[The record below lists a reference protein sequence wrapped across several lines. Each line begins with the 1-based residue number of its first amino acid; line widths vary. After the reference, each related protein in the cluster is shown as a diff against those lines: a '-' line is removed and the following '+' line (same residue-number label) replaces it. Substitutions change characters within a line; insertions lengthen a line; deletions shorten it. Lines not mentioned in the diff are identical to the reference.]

1 MNHYAEIVL
10 SIHRSML
17 LTAAQKSYL
26 VAALGSVTPVQPTPT
41 GWDKTVLSERPGT
54 GEMLE
59 ALALSLSSSLGEKKL
74 HRQYKAEKDGE
85 ISQLQSALDSLQ
97 AELERLQAALS
108 HQQED
113 FLKDQEGHRLELE
126 KLKQQNV
133 NEVEVL
139 IQTHLTEIEKLES
152 NHFQEI
158 EALKQIQLQEIETLT
173 QNYVE
178 ETETIKQNH
187 SLELEAQNQ
196 DHFQKTQALKQ
207 AHMSTV
213 EELKQDQA
221 NKQLELTEKDQ
232 TIRTLSSQLKEIYSS
247 TAWKMVQQLWRIQVR
262 MRSYRAFARLE
273 GWIRTR
279 ITQGQQNK
287 QQSIQQAPSLRDDP
301 HASVQP
307 APSQMPK
314 DKSDRFIVQYLSND
328 HNDRVILL
336 TPTFFDWDGNN
347 MFRGGAERYLI
358 ELSHLIKSSWI

>member
-1 MNHYAEIVL
+1 
-10 SIHRSML
+10 
-17 LTAAQKSYL
+17 
-26 VAALGSVTPVQPTPT
+26 
-41 GWDKTVLSERPGT
+41 
-54 GEMLE
+54 
-59 ALALSLSSSLGEKKL
+59 
-74 HRQYKAEKDGE
+74 
-85 ISQLQSALDSLQ
+85 
-97 AELERLQAALS
+97 
-108 HQQED
+108 
-113 FLKDQEGHRLELE
+113 
-126 KLKQQNV
+126 
-133 NEVEVL
+133 
-139 IQTHLTEIEKLES
+139 
-152 NHFQEI
+152 
-158 EALKQIQLQEIETLT
+158 
-173 QNYVE
+173 
-178 ETETIKQNH
+178 
-187 SLELEAQNQ
+187 
-196 DHFQKTQALKQ
+196 
-207 AHMSTV
+207 MSTI

-307 APSQMPK
+307 VPSQMPK
-314 DKSDRFIVQYLSND
+314 DKSDRFIIQYLSND

-358 ELSHLIKSSWI
+358 ELSHLIKSLGYDPVIVQCGNFDWMRYYYDMQVIGVKITAGFETLPLEVERLNISAALIIYSPFHLASKKISIPSIGISHGVYWDNRSFQNFPTNLNKTIDDIISKLAIVSSIVSVDTNTINWLRATRSDLSSNAAYVPNFVDLN